1 MRRELISMM
10 DVANEKVSLNA
21 TIREYYTGDVYGQ
34 GELEKLTVEK
44 DIHGNYILTARIS
57 EEMAMELAKNCADLR
72 YDAERKKAE
81 MNYVAAQNKEFT
93 PYPFQKVD
101 FDFTMPVEKFSY
113 TCGGLCNS
121 DEDEFDD
128 ADCPF

>member
-1 MRRELISMM
+1 MRKELIRMM
-10 DVANEKVSLNA
+10 DVTNEKVSLNA

-34 GELEKLTVEK
+34 GELENLTVEK
-44 DIHGNYILTARIS
+44 NVNGEYILTARIS

-81 MNYVAAQNKEFT
+81 MNYIAAQNKEFG

-101 FDFTMPVEKFSY
+101 FDFTMPVEDY
-113 TCGGLCNS
+113 
-121 DEDEFDD
+121 DD

>member
-1 MRRELISMM
+1 MRRELVRMM

-21 TIREYYTGDVYGQ
+21 TIREYYTGDIYGQ

-44 DIHGNYILTARIS
+44 NVNGEYILTARIS
-57 EEMAMELAKNCADLR
+57 EEMATELAKNCVDLR
-72 YDAERKKAE
+72 WEAERKKAE
-81 MNYVAAQNKEFT
+81 MNYMAARNKEFG

-101 FDFTMPVEKFSY
+101 FDFTIPVEDY
-113 TCGGLCNS
+113 
-121 DEDEFDD
+121 DD

>member
-1 MRRELISMM
+1 MM
-10 DVANEKVSLNA
+10 DVTNEKVSLNA
-21 TIREYYTGDVYGQ
+21 MIREYYTGDVYGQ

-44 DIHGNYILTARIS
+44 NVNGEYILTARIS

-72 YDAERKKAE
+72 WEVERKKAE

-101 FDFTMPVEKFSY
+101 FDFTMPVEDY
-113 TCGGLCNS
+113 EES
-121 DEDEFDD
+121 DEKEHLYN
-128 ADCPF
+128 PFE

>member
-1 MRRELISMM
+1 MRRELVRMTE
-10 DVANEKVSLNA
+10 VTNEKVSLNA

-44 DIHGNYILTARIS
+44 NVNGEYILTARIS
-57 EEMAMELAKNCADLR
+57 EEMATELAKNCVDLR
-72 YDAERKKAE
+72 WEAERKKAE
-81 MNYVAAQNKEFT
+81 MNYIAAWNKEFM

-101 FDFTMPVEKFSY
+101 FDFTIPVEDY
-113 TCGGLCNS
+113 
-121 DEDEFDD
+121 ED

>member
-1 MRRELISMM
+1 MRRELVRMTE
-10 DVANEKVSLNA
+10 VTNEKISLNA

-44 DIHGNYILTARIS
+44 NVNGEYILTARIS
-57 EEMAMELAKNCADLR
+57 EEMATELAKNYTDLR
-72 YDAERKKAE
+72 WEAERKKAE
-81 MNYVAAQNKEFT
+81 MNYIAARNKEFT

-101 FDFTMPVEKFSY
+101 FDFTIPVEDY
-113 TCGGLCNS
+113 
-121 DEDEFDD
+121 DD

>member
-1 MRRELISMM
+1 MRRELIRMM
-10 DVANEKVSLNA
+10 DVTNEKVSLNA

-34 GELEKLTVEK
+34 GELENLTVEK
-44 DIHGNYILTARIS
+44 NVNGEYILTARIS

-81 MNYVAAQNKEFT
+81 MNYIAAQNKEFT

-101 FDFTMPVEKFSY
+101 FDFTIPVEDY
-113 TCGGLCNS
+113 EEN
-121 DEDEFDD
+121 DEKGHFYN
-128 ADCPF
+128 PFE

>member
-1 MRRELISMM
+1 MRRELVRMM

-44 DIHGNYILTARIS
+44 NVNGEYILTARIS
-57 EEMAMELAKNCADLR
+57 EEMATELAKNCADLR
-72 YDAERKKAE
+72 WEAERKKAE
-81 MNYVAAQNKEFT
+81 MNYIAARNKEFA

-101 FDFTMPVEKFSY
+101 FDFTIPVEDY
-113 TCGGLCNS
+113 EEN
-121 DEDEFDD
+121 DEKGHLDRLFE
-128 ADCPF
+128 

>member
-1 MRRELISMM
+1 MTE
-10 DVANEKVSLNA
+10 VANGKVSLEA
-21 TIREYYTGDVYGQ
+21 AIGEQYTGDVQGQ

-44 DIHGNYILTARIS
+44 NVNGEYILTARIS

-81 MNYVAAQNKEFT
+81 MNYIAAQNKEFT

-128 ADCPF
+128 ADCSF

>member
-1 MRRELISMM
+1 MRRELIQMM
-10 DVANEKVSLNA
+10 DVTNEKVSLNA
-21 TIREYYTGDVYGQ
+21 TIREYYTGDAYGQ
-34 GELEKLTVEK
+34 GELENLTVEK
-44 DIHGNYILTARIS
+44 DIHGNYILTACIS

-81 MNYVAAQNKEFT
+81 MNYIAAQNKEFT